1 VTRYLTH
8 HRAIALVFAVHG
20 AVAGTLTTCI
30 PWLQSHDRLSPA
42 LLGLVLFCPPI
53 GAFLAMP
60 MASRLAHHLGARRTV
75 RLLVALWC
83 VLLPLPVLAPSPAFL
98 FPAFLLFGAGAG
110 LSDVVMNGH
119 AVALERRLGRSI
131 ISGLHGLWCV
141 GSLLAG
147 GLGILAA
154 QYHLNAR
161 VHLLVVAPALLTVAL
176 FAGHGLAPDSPAP
189 AGAPAPRRFSLPTR
203 AIAGIGVVGFF
214 GTFAEGA
221 TTNWA
226 GVYITKVTTAGPST
240 AAVAFTL
247 FVFCMAGTRLVGDR
261 FIRRFGA
268 VTVVRTSGVVATLG
282 GLTVV
287 LARTPW
293 VCMAGLALLG
303 VGVAVVVPLVFT
315 AAGRTGADPGEG
327 VAGVAT
333 ITYLSGLVAP
343 AATGW
348 IAGALSYPAAFAL
361 VTVMAAM
368 MAVLAG
374 AVRPRRGGGGG
385 DSVGRGSGKVAEG
398 GPRPA
403 PAAVPTA

>member
-1 VTRYLTH
+1 MTVTRYLTQ

-42 LLGLVLFCPPI
+42 LLGLVLFCPPV
-53 GAFLAMP
+53 GAFLGMP
-60 MASRLAHHLGARRTV
+60 MAGRVAHRLGARRTV
-75 RLLVALWC
+75 RLLIALWC

-119 AVALERRLGRSI
+119 AIALERQLGRSI

-141 GSLLAG
+141 GSLVAG
-147 GLGILAA
+147 GIGILAA
-154 QYHLNAR
+154 QYHVNAR
-161 VHLLVVAPALLTVAL
+161 AHLLAVAPVLLAVAL
-176 FAGHGLAPDSPAP
+176 FAGRGLAPDSPA
-189 AGAPAPRRFSLPTR
+189 AAAAPAPRRFSLPTR

-226 GVYITKVTTAGPST
+226 GVYITKVTAAGPGT

-247 FVFCMAGTRLVGDR
+247 FVLCMAGTRLVGDR
-261 FIRRFGA
+261 FIRRLGA
-268 VTVVRTSGVVATLG
+268 VTVVRASGVTAALG
-282 GLTVV
+282 GLLVV

-293 VCMAGLALLG
+293 LCLAGLALLG

-315 AAGRTGADPGEG
+315 AAGRTGASPGEG

-361 VTVMAAM
+361 VTLMATM
-368 MAVLAG
+368 MALLAG
-374 AVRPRRGGGGG
+374 AVRPRSGTGGG
-385 DSVGRGSGKVAEG
+385 SSPVAGS
-398 GPRPA
+398 RPQPACAAA
-403 PAAVPTA
+403 PAA